1 MALEFR
7 AEMLGEYNERQA
19 AQQRLL
25 LFAVLAAIG
34 IFLLLHASFRSWR
47 LAALAFLTLPIALVG
62 GLLAAFFGGK
72 IISLGSLVGFLT
84 VFGIVARNG
93 IMLISHCQ
101 HLEQSEGEPFGPQL
115 VLRGAKE
122 RLVPIMMTVLTT
134 GFALTPLLVAGSIP
148 GQEIEHPMAVVI
160 LGGLVTATLVNLFVV
175 PSMYLRFAVGRPR
188 TPPGELGI
196 RSVGHQRDLRH
207 LLGLS
212 RGRSGCPIGLRGRS
226 GRTAPP
232 SRARSR
238 MSGAGRDR
246 PRPRFSASA
255 WRSLVTLEV
264 PRGGVCQAEIATA
277 LGRGDGRISSA
288 N

>member
-1 MALEFR
+1 MIDTPSGSQVRLADVADISIVPVPNVIHHEGLFRNLDVGASLDGSRDLGSVVRDIEDRLQEVEWPLEFR

-34 IFLLLHASFRSWR
+34 IFLLLQASFRSWR
-47 LAALAFLTLPIALVG
+47 LATLAFLTLPIALVG
-62 GLLAAFFGGK
+62 GLIAAFFGGR

-134 GFALTPLLVAGSIP
+134 AFALTPLLVGGSIP

-160 LGGLVTATLVNLFVV
+160 LGGLVTATLINLFVV
-175 PSMYLRFAVGRPR
+175 PSMYLRFATGRPR
-188 TPPGELGI
+188 TPPGERDGNPSLG
-196 RSVGHQRDLRH
+196 H
-207 LLGLS
+207 
-212 RGRSGCPIGLRGRS
+212 
-226 GRTAPP
+226 
-232 SRARSR
+232 
-238 MSGAGRDR
+238 
-246 PRPRFSASA
+246 SA
-255 WRSLVTLEV
+255 
-264 PRGGVCQAEIATA
+264 
-277 LGRGDGRISSA
+277 
-288 N
+288 